1 MIEKPGTNLGWTVGQ
16 SIAAE
21 LDTAI
26 EIISGSI
33 FQGGSLRDFNPLIQA
48 IPQAWLDE
56 LNILLSEARGFR
68 ATLEILAILADVLLE
83 SDYSLATL
91 AMRELTLSS
100 SMDRLKKM
108 GASLNLNPDLTLPL
122 EEQLVDLYW
131 RLNLEEFT
139 RVGIQPNRE
148 YQSQL
153 RQGVIQ
159 SLRLLHGGDIHDRF
173 WHWMD
178 RFYYELYSH
187 WRISRLTVMENLEKQ
202 VITKLGSGE
211 KTGIRPDISWLS
223 EKNSVLR
230 FIGVKNAVLEGN
242 LKLCF
247 WIEPFGLPDSWILLP
262 DMVVTSFAEPGA
274 TVENYLA
281 FTRNLASRIAAL
293 SDPTRL
299 FILRMI
305 RNIGMTNTDMADYL
319 NLSRPTV
326 SIHARILREAG
337 LIRSHQEGRIMRHEI
352 LPEEIRHLFRDLE
365 QFLDL
370 PEDVEKQP

>member
-1 MIEKPGTNLGWTVGQ
+1 VNEKTGKNLGWTVGQ
-16 SIAAE
+16 SIALE
-21 LDTAI
+21 LDAAI
-26 EIISGSI
+26 AIISGSV
-33 FQGGSLRDFNPLIQA
+33 FQGGSLRDFNPLIQS
-48 IPQAWLDE
+48 IPQNWLDE
-56 LNILLSEARGFR
+56 LNVLLFEAKGFR

-83 SDYSLATL
+83 SDYSRATI
-91 AMRELTLSS
+91 AMRELTLPA
-100 SMDRLKKM
+100 SMNRLVKLA
-108 GASLNLNPDLTLPL
+108 ASLNLHPDLNLPQ

-131 RLNLEEFT
+131 RVNLEEFT

-153 RQGVIQ
+153 RQGVVQ
-159 SLRLLHGGDIHDRF
+159 SLRLFHGGDIHDRF

-187 WRISRLTVMENLEKQ
+187 WQSSRLTVMENLEKQ
-202 VITKLGSGE
+202 VITMMGAKDKAGV
-211 KTGIRPDISWLS
+211 RPEISWLS
-223 EKNSVLR
+223 EKNPVQHHT
-230 FIGVKNAVLEGN
+230 GVKRAVLEGG

-247 WIEPFGLPDSWILLP
+247 WIEPFGLPDSWVLLP
-262 DMVVTSFAEPGA
+262 DMVVVSFATPGE
-274 TVENYLA
+274 TVENYIS
-281 FTRNLASRIAAL
+281 FTRNLAGRVSAL

-352 LPEEIRHLFRDLE
+352 VPEEIHKLFRDLE

-370 PEDVEKQP
+370 PEEG